1 MYSGRPAGLIGCI
14 GRERRSRASGDDRA
28 PTRMDS
34 YALRGENRIGETAEE
49 TFSMDTRLVWGAVL
63 VPVGHPE
70 VFGGMWDSNQLHWTR
85 AAAVAEKA
93 RGYRWSAGELGR
105 PKSWYRDVPDT
116 DKAAEVS
123 WLRSNVLGRGDL
135 PWGLRITARDR
146 YSDRCWEWG
155 ERLE

>member
-1 MYSGRPAGLIGCI
+1 
-14 GRERRSRASGDDRA
+14 
-28 PTRMDS
+28 MDS